1 MPIAKREIAIF
12 GYGSYAR
19 NIAKNVKKTGAKLVV
34 FVVDSDLYQH
44 ALRDGYEV
52 YKIDMNYE
60 IDIVSSLC
68 DIDNLLVFCAL
79 HDDANNIFATI
90 SLRAVYQE
98 LPIIAIGSTHETALK
113 LKNAGASKVIE
124 KLQTVANIIT
134 DMIEKPIVT
143 ELMHDILY
151 DESNLKIAQI
161 YILEDSKYIGKYL
174 DELNIQINHN
184 IIVLGIVDKELS
196 MDLSFTTKGS
206 HHCITDS
213 DILVVIGYDE
223 DITLFKEHI
232 GGLRDEEDWDYW
244 SREMGSSPLF
254 CPETE

>member
-1 MPIAKREIAIF
+1 MPITKREVAIF

-19 NIAKNVKKTGAKLVV
+19 SIAKNVKKTDAKLVI
-34 FVVDSDLYQH
+34 FVVDADLYQR
-44 ALRDGYEV
+44 ALHDGYEV
-52 YKIDMNYE
+52 YKVDLNTEVENISN
-60 IDIVSSLC
+60 IC
-68 DIDNLLVFCAL
+68 DIDNLLVFCAMNN
-79 HDDANNIFATI
+79 DANNIFATI

-143 ELMHDILY
+143 ELMRDILY
-151 DESNLKIAQI
+151 DDSSLKIAQI
-161 YILEDSKYIGKYL
+161 YILEESKYIGKYL
-174 DELNIQINHN
+174 DELNTQGEHH

-206 HHCITDS
+206 HHLITES

-223 DITLFKEHI
+223 DITEFKEHI
-232 GGLRDEEDWDYW
+232 GGLRDEEDWNYW
-244 SREMGSSPLF
+244 SREMGASPLF

>member
-19 NIAKNVKKTGAKLVV
+19 SIARNVKKTGAKLTL
-34 FVVDSDLYQH
+34 FVVDDDLYSRSQH
-44 ALRDGYEV
+44 DGYES
-52 YKIDMNYE
+52 YKIDMNTE
-60 IDIVSSLC
+60 VEKISNLC
-68 DIDNLLVFCAL
+68 DIDNLLVFCAM
-79 HDDANNIFATI
+79 HNDANNIFATI
-90 SLRAVYQE
+90 SLRAVYHE

-151 DESNLKIAQI
+151 DESSLKIAQI
-161 YILEDSKYIGKYL
+161 YILGDSKYIGKYL
-174 DELNIQINHN
+174 DELNVQSDHH
-184 IIVLGIVDKELS
+184 IIILGIVDKELS

-206 HHCITDS
+206 HHRITES

-223 DITLFKEHI
+223 DITHFKEYV

-244 SREMGSSPLF
+244 SREMGTSALLHVKAK
-254 CPETE
+254 